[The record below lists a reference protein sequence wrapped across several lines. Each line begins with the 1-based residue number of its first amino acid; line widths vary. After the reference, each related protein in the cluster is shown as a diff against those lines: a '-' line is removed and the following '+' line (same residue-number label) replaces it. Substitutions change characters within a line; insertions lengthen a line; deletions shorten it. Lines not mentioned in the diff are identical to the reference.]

1 MEIIVGDYKIST
13 YSSGTCWAVSQKRE
27 EPSKT
32 GAIWKDPIY
41 FPNDLCYAFKLV
53 RELTLKNDNDEIDDL
68 NKLIEKIETLDKEI
82 EQKIEELKPLK
93 SSKLW
98 VNEKSKKN

>member
-1 MEIIVGDYKIST
+1 MEIMVGDYKIST

-27 EPSKT
+27 KPSKT

-41 FPNDLCYAFKLV
+41 FPNDLCYAFRLV
-53 RELTLKNDNDEIDDL
+53 RELTLKNGNDEIDDL
-68 NKLIEKIETLDKEI
+68 NKLIEKIETIDEEI
-82 EQKIEELKPLK
+82 SQKIEELKPLK

-98 VNEKSKKN
+98 SAMKTKKN